1 MLCAVG
7 KISLGSQHPMS
18 EYYSFWPFF
27 VPNLI
32 QSCQCAYCKEIG
44 DSLITGSLLPTL
56 ANGVQLQVP
65 CFILAQSGLLRALHC
80 KPVDEISIFGSL
92 LISLFLRLSPLSKWT
107 RQLRNIRIPKT
118 AFFSST
124 KQKVTGV
131 EKEAQPLPTKG

>member
-56 ANGVQLQVP
+56 ENGVQLQVP

-80 KPVDEISIFGSL
+80 QPVDEISIFGSL
-92 LISLFLRLSPLSKWT
+92 LISLSLSPSLSTVKV
-107 RQLRNIRIPKT
+107 NKT
-118 AFFSST
+118 TKKHKNTKDSIFFH
-124 KQKVTGV
+124 
-131 EKEAQPLPTKG
+131 QPNKK